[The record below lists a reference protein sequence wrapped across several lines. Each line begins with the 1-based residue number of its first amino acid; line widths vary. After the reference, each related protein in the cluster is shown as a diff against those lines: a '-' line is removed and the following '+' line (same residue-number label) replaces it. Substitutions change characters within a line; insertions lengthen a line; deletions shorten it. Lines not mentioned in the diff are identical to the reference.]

1 MYSNQENNFNKRNR
15 MSCIRIYQITG
26 PTGPIG
32 VTGPTGPTGSIQ
44 PNPYNLYVLSTAGP
58 NWDGTEENPFQTI
71 EEALAVV
78 QPNGIINVLNGTYP
92 ITSQLNLNVPGLI
105 LKGRAGTTILLQ
117 SSLVP
122 FLSNSDNVTIDGLT
136 ITSDQPNPVEFIQI
150 GGNNNQIIN
159 CDIYGPNQTGD
170 SSTWVVNR
178 GFVTQPGVTNLL
190 VRNNIFHT
198 LR

>member
-1 MYSNQENNFNKRNR
+1 MYSNQENNFNKRNC

-71 EEALAVV
+71 EQALAVS

-92 ITSQLNLNVPGLI
+92 ITNQLNLNMPGLI
-105 LKGRAGTTILLQ
+105 IKGRAGSEILLQ
-117 SSLVP
+117 SAIVP
-122 FLSNSDNVTIDGLT
+122 FLCNSDNTTIERLT
-136 ITSDQPNPVEFIQI
+136 MTSDQPYPVEFI
-150 GGNNNQIIN
+150 
-159 CDIYGPNQTGD
+159 
-170 SSTWVVNR
+170 
-178 GFVTQPGVTNLL
+178 
-190 VRNNIFHT
+190 
-198 LR
+198 

>member
-1 MYSNQENNFNKRNR
+1 M
-15 MSCIRIYQITG
+15 
-26 PTGPIG
+26 
-32 VTGPTGPTGSIQ
+32 
-44 PNPYNLYVLSTAGP
+44 
-58 NWDGTEENPFQTI
+58 
-71 EEALAVV
+71 
-78 QPNGIINVLNGTYP
+78 
-92 ITSQLNLNVPGLI
+92 
-105 LKGRAGTTILLQ
+105 KGRAGTTILLQ

-159 CDIYGPNQTGD
+159 CDIYGPNQAGD